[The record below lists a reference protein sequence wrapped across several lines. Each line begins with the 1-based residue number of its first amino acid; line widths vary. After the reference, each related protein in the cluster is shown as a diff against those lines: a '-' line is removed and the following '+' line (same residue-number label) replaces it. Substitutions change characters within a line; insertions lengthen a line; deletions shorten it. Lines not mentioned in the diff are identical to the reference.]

1 MTNMIP
7 PQVINPPEPR
17 GQRYGLLTAANGPL
31 SLPTPHGLAG
41 GVTYTPVG
49 CGIAHLY
56 AAVCPTSYTVR
67 GDSEEGNAEKTFDS
81 AESAIERESFIAYAS
96 LLCGSAGTTPAA
108 LEERVRRRLADGEQ
122 TVAEAGM
129 AAILAAGATPL
140 LPPITTDLTDVIG
153 ELEQWLYGQAP
164 GDAGYGYAGYL
175 HASPRIAAHAAEEGL
190 LVRDGQILRT
200 HLGTVWV
207 FGGGYPDDGTIYATG
222 QVTVWRSDD
231 VFVTPA
237 TSALDRGTNQYGLL
251 AEREYAVSYDCI
263 AGSATFDWQP
273 QS

>member
-7 PQVINPPEPR
+7 PQVVTPPEPR
-17 GQRYGLLTAANGPL
+17 ALRYGLLTAANGPL
-31 SLPTPHGLAG
+31 PLPVPHGLAG

-56 AAVCPTSYTVR
+56 AAVCPT
-67 GDSEEGNAEKTFDS
+67 DNATKTIDS
-81 AESAIERESFIAYAS
+81 AESVVERESFIAYAS
-96 LLCGSAGTTPAA
+96 ILCGSAGTTPAA
-108 LEERVRRRLADGEQ
+108 LEERVRRRLSDGEQ

-140 LPPITTDLTDVIG
+140 IQLGTTDLTDVVG

-175 HASPRIAAHAAEEGL
+175 HASPRIAAYAAEEGL
-190 LVRDGQILRT
+190 IVRDGQILRT

-222 QVTVWRSDD
+222 QVTVWRSND
-231 VFVTPA
+231 VFVTPGA
-237 TSALDRGTNQYGLL
+237 SALNRGTNQYSLL
-251 AEREYAVSYDCI
+251 AEREYAVSYDCV